1 MAYNITDKGISVG
14 QRSTIKVSNSTF
26 IQTNMGIAVKDSC
39 HADVDRCTFFAVATP
54 VACYEKVEGRLGGNA
69 VVTECILSNSYDH
82 TYQCDDR
89 SSIRFSASLSDGD
102 TLSIGNLYGDPQFTS
117 ATEFL
122 LTPANLNI
130 GSLYMPE
137 TPQME
142 PVISEICYHPKLDS
156 ESEYIRIYNPADAP
170 FDISGYI
177 LSQAFDFTFPQ
188 GSLIPAHGSA
198 YIAANA
204 SKLTPKVNDD
214 QVWQW
219 TDGKLSNNGESVR
232 LSNAAGIVVDQV
244 SYMSVAPWPVS
255 EQSGTT
261 VLLLRDLNADN
272 HIAAN
277 WTLKQYPDNVELI
290 PATPGTNVFYDLNG
304 RPIEGPPHGIVII
317 NGKLYFYK

>member
-1 MAYNITDKGISVG
+1 
-14 QRSTIKVSNSTF
+14 
-26 IQTNMGIAVKDSC
+26 
-39 HADVDRCTFFAVATP
+39 
-54 VACYEKVEGRLGGNA
+54 
-69 VVTECILSNSYDH
+69 
-82 TYQCDDR
+82 
-89 SSIRFSASLSDGD
+89 
-102 TLSIGNLYGDPQFTS
+102 
-117 ATEFL
+117 
-122 LTPANLNI
+122 
-130 GSLYMPE
+130 MPE